1 MGSMFVTD
9 WKRESSKYRP
19 FKTWVLADLEPSHFG
34 LLRKI
39 IKDFF
44 FFLCNFK
51 FLAASVFKVMPKRP
65 LLQKVH
71 TPFLFRWKRLCPRM
85 NEPELEE

>member
-1 MGSMFVTD
+1 MSPEKSILQWIITMGSMFVTD

-44 FFLCNFK
+44 FSYVTLNFLLHLSLK
-51 FLAASVFKVMPKRP
+51 
-65 LLQKVH
+65 
-71 TPFLFRWKRLCPRM
+71 
-85 NEPELEE
+85 